1 MPMRVRRMGA
11 RGRMPGSSGKR
22 QLMAEYKSSTDCLD
36 KCAGEVIMAI
46 RASSM
51 PRSGALRRIV
61 CAVLGRRS
69 TILVALSFSCS
80 LSVAAIAADVQVN
93 AQDHNLPDQGNYTS
107 ESETSV
113 AVAGSLVVVGYN
125 STKQGRQEGPTSWNS
140 ISGFAYSTNGGANFT
155 DGGVVPAYGN
165 RLEGDP
171 SLAFGPNGTTLYYAS
186 IGSAGISSRIFVSPS
201 TALSPAVTFGAP
213 VPISGLAA
221 DPVPSTPAVD
231 RPSQDK
237 EMIAVDTTGGPFGG
251 RVYVAWSEFPAGHRP
266 NGPSQIL
273 FAASDSTTP
282 LHFSTT
288 QSLSPITAVN
298 HGAMPAV
305 APNGDVYVVWSVVTP
320 GTGPA
325 PSQNPPAPQTIQ
337 IVRSTDGGQHFHDPD
352 TGVPNSSKTIASV
365 TSAIGRMLSSG
376 INIRTRG
383 FPYIAIDRTPAGSPT
398 RGNIY
403 VVFQATPPPPATA
416 RSEIFFTRS
425 TDRGKT
431 WDTPRSI
438 SNGPAVTLNGD
449 TTQND
454 NWMPSI
460 AVSDLTGHIRVAF
473 YSRREDLQNTDIR
486 VYDAGSTDGGL
497 TWFNQPRS
505 TTAFRPSTAG
515 DDPVIRNDTYMGD
528 YISLVAAGSNF
539 YAAWGDTRN
548 SCAPP
553 SGATL
558 PCSPAGRGDQDV
570 FFSTDSDPVGA
581 DLAITPWGFV
591 TGHGPTWQSPDI
603 FVVDNGNNVVNAKQ
617 GIINRLRAR
626 IRNLGSAA
634 ANGATVRFKYAP
646 YFIGLTSAGFKEIAA
661 PTVNFAAARDAS
673 GNDLMVVPAQWDLT
687 NPSENNGG
695 IWPMPISSFQHF
707 CVKVD
712 VELSADVNQSN
723 NAAQTNFVD
732 LTADCCR
739 PFRFLVGNP
748 FERDVTARLVIDP
761 LPKGYN
767 AKLEGG
773 GGEQGSPFVLR
784 AKEIRV
790 ATAQFVRSAGFA
802 KRPRTN
808 DVVASIS
815 MQVDNQIIGGLSAR
829 LAKANIKVSPPREVR
844 PRPRLMTQ
852 APAKSAPA
860 QSAPATPNTDLTLN
874 VSAAPALVTRTVAS
888 ALRERQIPVAQVDE
902 ERGLVGS
909 GPIPLNDAQMREAV
923 AAEFLRGLKE
933 ATGQHYVSFK
943 IDRDAADERSQ
954 VIISVRIFLEKAEVS
969 SPIGGELAPSNGSLE
984 KQYGE
989 MVAQAVQRLR

>member
-1 MPMRVRRMGA
+1 
-11 RGRMPGSSGKR
+11 
-22 QLMAEYKSSTDCLD
+22 
-36 KCAGEVIMAI
+36 MAI
-46 RASSM
+46 GALSM
-51 PRSGALRRIV
+51 PRSGALRCIV
-61 CAVLGRRS
+61 CAVLDRRR
-69 TILVALSFSCS
+69 TFLVALSFYCS
-80 LSVAAIAADVQVN
+80 LSVAGIAADVQVN
-93 AQDHNLPDQGNYTS
+93 APDNNLPDQGNYTTQ
-107 ESETSV
+107 SETSV
-113 AVAGSLVVVGYN
+113 AVAGPLVVVGYN
-125 STKQGRQEGPTSWNS
+125 STKQGRLLLPAPWNS
-140 ISGFAYSTNGGANFT
+140 ISGCAFSTDGGATFT
-155 DGGVVPAYGN
+155 DGGLVPANGN

-186 IGSAGISSRIFVSPS
+186 IGSAGGFSRIFVSPS
-201 TALSPAVTFGAP
+201 TSLSPAVTFGAP

-221 DPVPSTPAVD
+221 DPAPSTPPQD
-231 RPSQDK
+231 KPSQDK
-237 EMIAVDTTGGPFGG
+237 EMIAVDTTGGTFGG
-251 RVYVAWSEFPAGHRP
+251 RVYFAWSEFPAGYRP

-273 FAASDSTTP
+273 FAASSSTTP
-282 LHFSTT
+282 LAFSAT
-288 QSLSPITAVN
+288 QPLSPITAVN

-305 APNGDVYVVWSVVTP
+305 APNGDVYVVWSVLTP

-325 PSQNPPAPQTIQ
+325 PSQNPPAPQTIE
-337 IVRSTDGGQHFHDPD
+337 IVRSTDGGAHFQNPDPTD
-352 TGVPNSSKTIASV
+352 TNPSKTIASV
-365 TSAIGRMLSSG
+365 TSAVGRMFSSN
-376 INIRTRG
+376 INLRTRG
-383 FPYIAIDRTPAGSPT
+383 FPYIAIDRTPSGSPT

-403 VVFQATPPPPATA
+403 VVFQATPPSPATA

-449 TTQND
+449 ATQND

-460 AVSDLTGHIRVAF
+460 AVSDVTGHIRVAF
-473 YSRREDLQNTDIR
+473 YSRREDPQNTDIR

-497 TWFNQPRS
+497 TWFNQTRS

-515 DDPVIRNDTYMGD
+515 DDPVISNDTYMGD

-548 SCAPP
+548 TCTPP
-553 SGATL
+553 GGATL

-570 FFSTDSDPVGA
+570 FFSTDSDQVGA

-617 GIINRLRAR
+617 GIMNRLRAR
-626 IRNLGSAA
+626 IRNFGSAA

-646 YFIGLTSAGFKEIAA
+646 YFIGLTAAGFKEMGA
-661 PTVNFAAARDAS
+661 PMVNFAAARDAS
-673 GNDLMVVPAQWDLT
+673 GNDLIVVPAQWDLT

-695 IWPMPISSFQHF
+695 IWPMPISAFQHF

-712 VELSADVNQSN
+712 VELSADINQSN

-748 FERDVTARLVIDP
+748 FERDITARLVIDP
-761 LPKGYN
+761 LPKGYSVR
-767 AKLEGG
+767 LEGG
-773 GGEQGSPFVLR
+773 GGEQGNLFVLR
-784 AKEIRV
+784 PREIRV
-790 ATAQFVRSAGFA
+790 ATAQFVKPAGFA
-802 KRPRTN
+802 KLPRTN

-815 MQVDNQIIGGLSAR
+815 MRVENQIIGGLSAR
-829 LAKANIKVSPPREVR
+829 LAKANVKVSHPREVR

-852 APAKSAPA
+852 APAQLAPA
-860 QSAPATPNTDLTLN
+860 LATANTDVTLN
-874 VSAAPALVTRTVAS
+874 VSWAPALVTRALAS
-888 ALRERQIPVAQVDE
+888 ALRERQVPVAQVDE
-902 ERGLVGS
+902 EGGLVSS
-909 GPIPLNDAQMREAV
+909 GPIPLNGAQMKEAV
-923 AAEFLRGLKE
+923 RAEFLRDLKE
-933 ATGQHYVSFK
+933 ATGRYYVSFK

-954 VIISVRIFLEKAEVS
+954 VIVSVRILLEKAEVN
-969 SPIGGELAPSNGSLE
+969 SPIGGELAQSNGSLE

-989 MVAQAVQRLR
+989 MVTQAVQRLR

>member
-1 MPMRVRRMGA
+1 
-11 RGRMPGSSGKR
+11 
-22 QLMAEYKSSTDCLD
+22 
-36 KCAGEVIMAI
+36 MAI
-46 RASSM
+46 RASSL
-51 PRSGALRRIV
+51 PRSGASRRIV
-61 CAVLGRRS
+61 CAGLGRKS
-69 TILVALSFSCS
+69 TILVALSFYCS
-80 LSVAAIAADVQVN
+80 LSVAGIAADVQVN
-93 AQDHNLPDQGNYTS
+93 APDHNLPHQGNFTS

-113 AVAGSLVVVGYN
+113 AVAGPLVVVGYN
-125 STKQGRQEGPTSWNS
+125 SSKQVVPPTNCPTGPATNWNS
-140 ISGFAYSTNGGANFT
+140 ISGYAFSTNDGANFT
-155 DGGVVPAYGN
+155 DGGLVPANGD

-186 IGSAGISSRIFVSPS
+186 IGSTGISSRIFVSPS
-201 TALSPAVTFGAP
+201 TSLSPAVTFGAP

-221 DPVPSTPAVD
+221 DPASSTDAVD

-237 EMIAVDTTGGPFGG
+237 EMIAVDTTGGTYGG

-266 NGPSQIL
+266 NGASRIL
-273 FAASDSTTP
+273 FAASSSTTP
-282 LHFSTT
+282 LAFSAT
-288 QSLSPITAVN
+288 QPLSPITAVN

-325 PSQNPPAPQTIQ
+325 PHQNPAAPQTIQ
-337 IVRSTDGGQHFHDPD
+337 IVRSTDGGAHFHDPD
-352 TGVPNSSKTIASV
+352 TGAPAPNSKTIASV
-365 TSAIGRMLSSG
+365 TSAVGRMISSG
-376 INIRTRG
+376 INLRTRG
-383 FPYIAIDRTPAGSPT
+383 YPHIAIDRTSTGSPT

-403 VVFQATPPPPATA
+403 VVFQATPPAPATA

-449 TTQND
+449 ATQND

-460 AVSDLTGHIRVAF
+460 AVSDVTGHIRVAF
-473 YSRREDLQNTDIR
+473 YSRREDPLNTDIR

-548 SCAPP
+548 SCTPP
-553 SGATL
+553 GGATC
-558 PCSPAGRGDQDV
+558 PCQPAGRGDQDV

-617 GIINRLRAR
+617 GIMNRLRAR

-634 ANGATVRFKYAP
+634 ANAVTVRFKYAP

-661 PTVNFAAARDAS
+661 PTVSFAAARDAS

-695 IWPMPISSFQHF
+695 IWPMPISAFQHF

-748 FERDVTARLVIDP
+748 FERDITARLVIDP
-761 LPKGYN
+761 LPKGYSV
-767 AKLEGG
+767 KLEGG
-773 GGEQGSPFVLR
+773 GGEQGNPFVLR
-784 AKEIRV
+784 AREIRV
-790 ATAQFVRSAGFA
+790 ATAQFVRPAGFA
-802 KRPRTN
+802 KRAKDERCCGI
-808 DVVASIS
+808 DFDA
-815 MQVDNQIIGGLSAR
+815 GG
-829 LAKANIKVSPPREVR
+829 
-844 PRPRLMTQ
+844 
-852 APAKSAPA
+852 
-860 QSAPATPNTDLTLN
+860 QSDC
-874 VSAAPALVTRTVAS
+874 RW
-888 ALRERQIPVAQVDE
+888 
-902 ERGLVGS
+902 LVGA
-909 GPIPLNDAQMREAV
+909 I
-923 AAEFLRGLKE
+923 
-933 ATGQHYVSFK
+933 GQGEH
-943 IDRDAADERSQ
+943 Q
-954 VIISVRIFLEKAEVS
+954 SVPPA
-969 SPIGGELAPSNGSLE
+969 
-984 KQYGE
+984 
-989 MVAQAVQRLR
+989 